1 MTVENNKRIL
11 FTRPRNNM
19 KHKQTPLLI
28 LILWLI
34 NIILLFFFVFPF
46 HPYFFFFNSKAKA
59 LQKTSSSS
67 STQLLL
73 SLFSNILTKR
83 KSISLLV
90 RQSLFFIFFRILNC
104 FLYWIPFSFLG
115 STCLWCCGSTHSW
128 RR

>member
-46 HPYFFFFNSKAKA
+46 HPYFFFNSKAKA

-83 KSISLLV
+83 RSILFISRYDNLC
-90 RQSLFFIFFRILNC
+90 SLFF
-104 FLYWIPFSFLG
+104 
-115 STCLWCCGSTHSW
+115 
-128 RR
+128 